1 LLNCCGNLLF
11 HFFTGEPMSAEEI
24 NFNAFLEAAGKS
36 FGDAQKEIGVPE
48 GMKAGMLIADAEL
61 AVKVGMRYEGKTIL
75 IEPVSAASS
84 AQGNIVPEA
93 LSTITIRYVASRQ
106 EAAEASTPSRTKE
119 EVIGAVAGRK
129 DVARLTDILGKLDY
143 SATYAGEMNLWTVKV
158 TDGKARTV
166 RTITIEDK
174 K

>member
-1 LLNCCGNLLF
+1 
-11 HFFTGEPMSAEEI
+11 MSTEEI

-36 FGDAQKEIGVPE
+36 FGDAQKEIGLPE
-48 GMKAGMLIADAEL
+48 GVKAGMIIADAEL
-61 AVKVGMRYEGKTIL
+61 AVKVGMRYEGQKIL
-75 IEPVSAASS
+75 IEPVSASASS
-84 AQGNIVPEA
+84 KGNIVPEA

-106 EAAEASTPSRTKE
+106 EEPGVPAASRTKE
-119 EVIGAVAGRK
+119 DVIGIVAERT

-143 SATYAGEMNLWTVKV
+143 SATYAGDMNLWTVRV